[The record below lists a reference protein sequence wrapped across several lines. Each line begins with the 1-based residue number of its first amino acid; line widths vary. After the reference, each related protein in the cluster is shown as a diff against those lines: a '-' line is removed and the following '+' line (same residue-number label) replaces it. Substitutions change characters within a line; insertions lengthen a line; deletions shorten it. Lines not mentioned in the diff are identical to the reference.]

1 MVTGCHYSNYI
12 TSGEFCPAH
21 LFMCLSHQ
29 VYLERPSQL
38 YKILM
43 FPHGGGG
50 GGGAP
55 SPCCL
60 HSRDSQTQLSL
71 LVLAKQP
78 ETTEKS

>member
-38 YKILM
+38 YKILI
-43 FPHGGGG
+43 FPHGGGAG
-50 GGGAP
+50 ML
-55 SPCCL
+55 SPQF
-60 HSRDSQTQLSL
+60 R
-71 LVLAKQP
+71 QP
-78 ETTEKS
+78 ELAFSLSIG